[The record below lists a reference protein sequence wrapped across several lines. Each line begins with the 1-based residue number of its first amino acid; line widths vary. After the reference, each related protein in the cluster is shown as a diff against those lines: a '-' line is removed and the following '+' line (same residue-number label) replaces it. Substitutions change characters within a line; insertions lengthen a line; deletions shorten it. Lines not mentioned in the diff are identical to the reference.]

1 MKRSKRMLVYYKGL
15 LDDEKARVTDVIKK
29 LLSQTYIM
37 ERIYD
42 KKTDRYLVNED
53 YRICERHMEFL
64 KDYFSVA
71 DIDLLENRQY
81 NIIYIKSPTLQGEK
95 ISQLSTYFILLL
107 KVIYDEQMSTVSN
120 SIQVYTNLGMINEKM
135 QLFRLW
141 KGKLPV
147 TELRKTI
154 AFLKRYQIVEV
165 IDDVSELDSE
175 IRFIINPII
184 NLLFDGKDI
193 LEVIKQYQDSE
204 EEEDGQQIF
213 GNDKIMSE

>member
-1 MKRSKRMLVYYKGL
+1 MLVYYKGL

>member
-1 MKRSKRMLVYYKGL
+1 MLTYYRGL
-15 LDDEKARVTDVIKK
+15 LDEEKVRVTDVIKK
-29 LLSQTYIM
+29 LLNQTYIL
-37 ERIYD
+37 ERKYD

-53 YRICERHMEFL
+53 YRICERHIEFL
-64 KDYFSVA
+64 KDYFSA
-71 DIDLLENRQY
+71 ANIDLLENRQY

-120 SIQVYTNLGMINEKM
+120 SIQVYTNLGIINEKL
-135 QLFRLW
+135 QLFRLL
-141 KGKLPV
+141 KGKIPV

-193 LEVIKQYQDSE
+193 LEVIKKYQDSE

-213 GNDKIMSE
+213 GNDEIVPE